1 MSASVEILL
10 EQIKEAEVA
19 IEMARKLG
27 DDVACNSLQNKLKLL
42 YAQFSLTSSALTEG
56 KSVLKG

>member
-27 DDVACNSLQNKLKLL
+27 DDVACNSLQNK
-42 YAQFSLTSSALTEG
+42 
-56 KSVLKG
+56 